1 MKGATLKDVAR
12 EADVSIAS
20 ASRAINGLDNVAEE
34 VRRRVLE
41 AAGKLRYVP
50 HGGARSLVTSR
61 TNTIGVLL
69 PDIYGEFFSE
79 IIRGVDVAARAR
91 GLHILVSGSHGDL
104 GEAVTA
110 VRAMGG
116 RVDGLLVMSPFVDSQ
131 DLAAVLPLNLPLVT
145 IASRI
150 GRVEQGSIS
159 VDNFG
164 GGVTAA
170 EHLIE
175 QGCRTV
181 AHISGPSSNFE
192 AQERHRGFMH
202 VAGEAELDRAPQ
214 VFEGDFTEESGYRG
228 AKAFLAE
235 CAQSGEAMPEGIFV
249 ANDMMAVGCLL
260 ALREAGKSVPG
271 DVALVGF
278 DDIPIA
284 RFVSPPLTTLR
295 VGIFDLGRRGLELLV
310 AAMERE
316 DHLTSIEERGEGEG
330 VIVSPELVFRDSS
343 RRQKPAT

>member
-41 AAGKLRYVP
+41 AASKLRYVP
-50 HGGARSLVTSR
+50 HGGARSLVMAR

-91 GLHILVSGSHGDL
+91 GLHLLVSGSHGDIN
-104 GEAVTA
+104 EAVAA

-159 VDNFG
+159 IDNFG
-164 GGVTAA
+164 GAVTAV
-170 EHLIE
+170 EHLIA
-175 QGCRTV
+175 QGCRTL
-181 AHISGPSSNFE
+181 AHISGPGSNFE
-192 AQERHRGFMH
+192 AQERRRGFLE
-202 VAGEAELDRAPQ
+202 AAELALPGASYPM
-214 VFEGDFTEESGYRG
+214 FEGDFTEESGYRG
-228 AKAFLAE
+228 AKAFLNA
-235 CAQSGEAMPEGIFV
+235 CAQTGEPMPEGIFV

-260 ALREAGKSVPG
+260 ALREAGKSVPV

-278 DDIPIA
+278 DDIPIS

-295 VGIFDLGRRGLELLV
+295 VGVFDLGRRGLELLV

-316 DHLTSIEERGEGEG
+316 DHLDPSQTRGTGEGI
-330 VIVSPELVFRDSS
+330 IVSPELVFRDSS
-343 RRQKPAT
+343 RRLTTPA

>member
-41 AAGKLRYVP
+41 AASKLRYVP
-50 HGGARSLVTSR
+50 HGGARSLVMAR

-91 GLHILVSGSHGDL
+91 GLHLLVSGSHGDIN
-104 GEAVTA
+104 EAVTA

-150 GRVEQGSIS
+150 GKVEQGSIS
-159 VDNFG
+159 IDNFG
-164 GGVTAA
+164 GGVKAV
-170 EHLIE
+170 EHLID
-175 QGCRTV
+175 QGCKTL
-181 AHISGPSSNFE
+181 AHISGPPSNFE
-192 AQERHRGFMH
+192 AQERRRGFL
-202 VAGEAELDRAPQ
+202 EAAEKALPGVEHS

-228 AKAFLAE
+228 AKAFLAA
-235 CAQSGEAMPEGIFV
+235 CAQSGEPMPEGIFV

-260 ALREAGKSVPG
+260 ALREAGKAVP
-271 DVALVGF
+271 DEVALVGF

-284 RFVSPPLTTLR
+284 RFASPPLSTLR
-295 VGIFDLGRRGLELLV
+295 VGVFDLGRRGLELLV
-310 AAMERE
+310 DAMER
-316 DHLTSIEERGEGEG
+316 DHAEGELPESGEG

-343 RRQKPAT
+343 RRRAPPA

>member
-1 MKGATLKDVAR
+1 MKGATLKDVAKA
-12 EADVSIAS
+12 ADVSIAS

-41 AAGKLRYVP
+41 AASKLRYVP

-104 GEAVTA
+104 KEAVTA

-164 GGVTAA
+164 GGMTAV
-170 EHLIE
+170 EHLID
-175 QGCRTV
+175 QGCRTI
-181 AHISGPSSNFE
+181 AHISGPDSNFE
-192 AQERHRGFMH
+192 AQERRRGFL
-202 VAGEAELDRAPQ
+202 VAAEKADLDREPLI
-214 VFEGDFTEESGYRG
+214 FEGDFTEESGYRG
-228 AKAFLAE
+228 AKAFLAA

-260 ALREAGKSVPG
+260 ALREAGRSVPG

-284 RFVSPPLTTLR
+284 RFASPPLTTLR
-295 VGIFDLGRRGLELLV
+295 VGVFDLGRRGLELLV

-316 DHLTSIEERGEGEG
+316 EHLEAPEDRGEAEG

-343 RRQKPAT
+343 RRKRPES